1 MKILKRKG
9 FTLVEI
15 MIVVAIIALLA
26 AIAIPNLLRARL
38 NANEGAA
45 IGNMHTLVTAMGS
58 YQANQSPATY
68 PSALE
73 NLGNASPE
81 YIDDYLAG
89 VTGEPA
95 ANKAKKQGYYFTY
108 TPEAAVG
115 GVIYGY
121 KVSASPVQAGKTGNR
136 WFIADG
142 TGVVRND
149 KDKDGNIDATDPPI
163 E

>member
-45 IGNMHTLVTAMGS
+45 IGNMHTLVTALGS

-68 PSALE
+68 PDHLE
-73 NLGNASPE
+73 NLGNADPE
-81 YIDDYLAG
+81 YVDDYLAG
-89 VTGEPA
+89 VTGEA
-95 ANKAKKQGYYFTY
+95 TADLAKKQGYYFKY
-108 TPEAAVG
+108 SISG
-115 GVIYGY
+115 
-121 KVSASPVQAGKTGNR
+121 SAPYYDYLLSAYPVTEGKTGNR
-136 WFIADG
+136 YFIADG
-142 TGVVRND
+142 TGVVRVD
-149 KDKDGNIDATDPPI
+149 KDKDKALDTTDPPI